1 MPKDKVFQSVQIQ
14 SDSILLSLKESIA
27 TGAFPTN
34 KPIPPVRTLGEQY
47 SISRQTISTLLKRL
61 YEENYIYPMTS
72 GRYKANPKFVP
83 NSLDTGEPIKLCF
96 IGEKNK
102 EGLGND
108 FVGRIYQAFEKHKK
122 SFNLEVDYQ
131 IYFDQH
137 EILKKSFDAFDAIIL
152 AGDADWK
159 PEVFDYFQKQN
170 KIVTSC
176 LSPINL
182 HLPVGVR
189 IDNVC
194 GGELLATHIIAH
206 HHQNIKRMKLIG
218 VSQNYPDYW
227 HEQFSFRVTGFKKV
241 WLEKG
246 RNLSEIQELIL
257 PIDYNQMID
266 QWIQVAEDH
275 QEGDAYFAL
284 SDKDAQF
291 LISSLAS
298 VDKTCSLIFCPDNSE
313 IASNNKLTSLF
324 PDPEK
329 IAFALAHQLRVIE
342 IEGPE
347 HKQLDY
353 IIPELV
359 YR

>member
-1 MPKDKVFQSVQIQ
+1 MSKDKVFQSVQIQ

-27 TGAFPTN
+27 AGAFPTN

-47 SISRQTISTLLKRL
+47 NISRQTISTLLKRL
-61 YEENYIYPMTS
+61 YEENYIYPMTN

-108 FVGRIYQAFEKHKK
+108 FYGRIYQALEQHKK

-131 IYFDQH
+131 IYFDKS
-137 EILKKSFDAFDAIIL
+137 EIFKKSFEAFDAIIL
-152 AGDADWK
+152 AGDVDWI
-159 PEVFDYFQKQN
+159 PEAFAYFQKQN

-176 LSPINL
+176 LSPINF
-182 HLPVGVR
+182 HLPRGVR

-194 GGELLATHIIAH
+194 GGEALATHIIDH
-206 HHQNIKRMKLIG
+206 HNPKIKRMKLIG
-218 VSQNYPDYW
+218 ISQNYPDFW

-246 RNLSEIQELIL
+246 RNLAEIEELIL
-257 PIDYNQMID
+257 PMDYNQMID

-291 LISSLAS
+291 LISSLSS
-298 VDKTCSLIFCPDNSE
+298 VDKICPLIFCPDNSE
-313 IASNNKLTSLF
+313 IARSHQLTSLF

-329 IAFALAHQLRVIE
+329 IAHALAHQLRVIE
-342 IEGPE
+342 IEGADY
-347 HKQLDY
+347 KQLDY
-353 IIPELV
+353 ISPELIV
-359 YR
+359 R